1 MGTLFD
7 IRRITTTNCMMKFI
21 FFLVFFVGL
30 AAARSISY
38 ENDYINRGSIRQTT
52 LKINRRPRMIAP
64 RRTPCTIPPTMYR
77 RPVRRTIPCNYQVR
91 TMSPCQTNNLI
102 SNMKQIQMKQ
112 MTPCQYPFVSSCT
125 NIKTIQPCQMKTI
138 QPCQMKTIQPC
149 ELKTIS
155 NCELQRF
162 LPCVAPK
169 STEEPCTTT
178 TTPCPTTTTA
188 PCTTTVPCTT
198 TTFPCIESTTV
209 STPEVF
215 IDPVPEPKPEL
226 VIRTLANIVEVA
238 QPDN

>member
-21 FFLVFFVGL
+21 FFLAFFVGL
-30 AAARSISY
+30 AAARSFSY

-77 RPVRRTIPCNYQVR
+77 RPVRRTIRRRPVRTYRRTSPCNYLVR

-102 SNMKQIQMKQ
+102 SNLKQ
-112 MTPCQYPFVSSCT
+112 MTPCQYQFVSSCT
-125 NIKTIQPCQMKTI
+125 NMKTI
-138 QPCQMKTIQPC
+138 QPCQMKTIQPYQM
-149 ELKTIS
+149 KTIS
-155 NCELQRF
+155 DCELQRF
-162 LPCVAPK
+162 LPCVPPK
-169 STEEPCTTT
+169 STEEPRTT
-178 TTPCPTTTTA
+178 TTPCPTTTTTA

-198 TTFPCIESTTV
+198 TTLPCLETTTV
-209 STPEVF
+209 STPEVSV
-215 IDPVPEPKPEL
+215 DPVPEPKPEL

>member
-7 IRRITTTNCMMKFI
+7 IRRITTTNSMMKFI
-21 FFLVFFVGL
+21 FFLTFFVGL
-30 AAARSISY
+30 AAARSFSY

-52 LKINRRPRMIAP
+52 LKINRRPRMISP
-64 RRTPCTIPPTMYR
+64 RRIPCTIPPTMYR
-77 RPVRRTIPCNYQVR
+77 RPVRRTIRRRPVRTYCRTNPCNYQVR

-102 SNMKQIQMKQ
+102 SNMKQ
-112 MTPCQYPFVSSCT
+112 MTSCQYPFVSSCT
-125 NIKTIQPCQMKTI
+125 NMKTI
-138 QPCQMKTIQPC
+138 QPCQRKTILPC

-155 NCELQRF
+155 DCELQRF

-188 PCTTTVPCTT
+188 PCTTTTTPCTT
-198 TTFPCIESTTV
+198 TTAPCLESTTV
-209 STPEVF
+209 STPVV
-215 IDPVPEPKPEL
+215 DPVPEPKPEL